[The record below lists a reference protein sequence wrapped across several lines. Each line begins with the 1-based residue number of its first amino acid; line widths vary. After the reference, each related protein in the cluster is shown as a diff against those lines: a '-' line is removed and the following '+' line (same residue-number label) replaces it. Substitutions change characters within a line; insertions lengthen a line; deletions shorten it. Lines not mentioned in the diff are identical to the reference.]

1 MSNPLHPNI
10 DTHVL
15 QIVPYT
21 FSEVLTENYL
31 LKRASFSW

>member
-21 FSEVLTENYL
+21 FSEVLTRR
-31 LKRASFSW
+31 LKTKSFF